1 MEESMI
7 LISKS
12 EYARYVREMSEYRI
26 VRSILKNY
34 AERGDGIW
42 FNADTAEILMTIIDG
57 EWDMSLSR
65 QRGNNIMEVA
75 K

>member
-7 LISKS
+7 LITKS
-12 EYARYVREMSEYRI
+12 EYERYVREMSEYRI
-26 VRSILKNY
+26 VRSILKSY

-42 FNADTAEILMTIIDG
+42 LNADTAEIIMTVIDG
-57 EWDMSLSR
+57 NWNMSPSR
-65 QRGNNIMEVA
+65 RGNNIVEVA